1 MDNRSL
7 ITNELSSF
15 GTSSFNNNGME
26 GEVMVS
32 IGEKDEPELQLQEQ
46 QLH

>member
-1 MDNRSL
+1 MSY
-7 ITNELSSF
+7 SSI
-15 GTSSFNNNGME
+15 GTSSSNNNEME
-26 GEVMVS
+26 GKIMVS